1 VPGGSDII
9 ELATGYSIHV
19 PQDIHVSH
27 EVAEALAAN
36 LPVVALESTL
46 ITHGLPWPVNAETAF
61 AMEQAV
67 RDSGAIP
74 ATIAVLAGTITAGV
88 SREDITRLA
97 SRPFASVRKCSRR
110 DLPIAVARR
119 EDASTTVAGTI
130 SVAHRAGIR
139 VFATGGIG
147 GVHRD
152 APFDVSAD
160 LIELGRTPVAVV
172 CAGAKAILDLPATLE
187 VLETQGVPVV
197 GLGTDTLPGFY
208 SRSSG
213 LPIDVRVDTVAEA
226 AAIVETAHRLG
237 APHGVLIVVPVPE
250 EAAFSTVEAE
260 AAIRQATKEADAL
273 GIHGKTVT
281 PFLLERVSELTG
293 GGTRVANVA
302 LLVNSA
308 RVGGLIA
315 RELCEGTTPR

>member
-1 VPGGSDII
+1 M
-9 ELATGYSIHV
+9 T
-19 PQDIHVSH
+19 QDIHISS
-27 EVAEALAAN
+27 EVADALAAHR
-36 LPVVALESTL
+36 PVVALESTL
-46 ITHGLPWPVNAETAF
+46 ITHGIPWPANAETAL

-67 RDSGAIP
+67 RESGAVP
-74 ATIAVLAGTITAGV
+74 ATIAVLAGTITVGV
-88 SREDITRLA
+88 SQDDITQLA

-110 DLPIAVARR
+110 DLPVAVARK
-119 EDASTTVAGTI
+119 EDASTTVAATMI
-130 SVAHRAGIR
+130 VAHRAGVR

-147 GVHRD
+147 GVHRG

-213 LPIDVRVDTVAEA
+213 LPIDVRVETPAEA
-226 AAIVETAHRLG
+226 AAIVDASHRLG
-237 APHGVLIVVPVPE
+237 AQHGVLIVVPVPE
-250 EAAFSTVEAE
+250 EDAYHAVQAE
-260 AAIRQATKEADAL
+260 QAIRQATIDAEAL
-273 GIHGKTVT
+273 GIHGKALT
-281 PFLLERVSELTG
+281 PFLLERVAELTG
-293 GGTRVANVA
+293 GGTRAANIA

-308 RVGGLIA
+308 RTGGLIA
-315 RELCEGTTPR
+315 LELCARTAQL